1 MSKIENAKTYLGK
14 ELETIFFRP
23 LFADEGARELGI
35 KVMYNMPAPTRLHF
49 WHRPDDVLHKYTSA
63 GWNGSASAERYTKTI
78 ELHRVK
84 AEMSYFGRRVIFR
97 SCTTALPRV
106 P

>member
-14 ELETIFFRP
+14 ELENIFFRP

-49 WHRPDDVLHKYTSA
+49 WHRPETCSINIRARGGTVRL
-63 GWNGSASAERYTKTI
+63 
-78 ELHRVK
+78 
-84 AEMSYFGRRVIFR
+84 RRSVTRRRLSF
-97 SCTTALPRV
+97 TA
-106 P
+106 

>member
-14 ELETIFFRP
+14 ELENIFFRP

-49 WHRPDDVLHKYTSA
+49 WHRPDDVLHIRARGGTV
-63 GWNGSASAERYTKTI
+63 R
-78 ELHRVK
+78 L
-84 AEMSYFGRRVIFR
+84 RRSVTRRRLSF
-97 SCTTALPRV
+97 TA
-106 P
+106 